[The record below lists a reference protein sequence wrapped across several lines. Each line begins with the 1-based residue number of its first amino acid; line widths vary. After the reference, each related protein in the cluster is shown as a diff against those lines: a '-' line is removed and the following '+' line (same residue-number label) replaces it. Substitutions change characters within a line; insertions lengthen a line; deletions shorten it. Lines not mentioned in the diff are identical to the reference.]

1 MARIIPSIVTREDF
15 NGSYGE
21 EQLYEALSNLPD
33 EYTVF
38 HSVRW
43 HKKQIGKGVQWGE
56 ADFTI
61 YNPRRGILVV
71 EVKAGGIRHNDM
83 G

>member
-1 MARIIPSIVTREDF
+1 MARIIPSIVTHEDF

-38 HSVRW
+38 H
-43 HKKQIGKGVQWGE
+43 
-56 ADFTI
+56 
-61 YNPRRGILVV
+61 
-71 EVKAGGIRHNDM
+71 
-83 G
+83 